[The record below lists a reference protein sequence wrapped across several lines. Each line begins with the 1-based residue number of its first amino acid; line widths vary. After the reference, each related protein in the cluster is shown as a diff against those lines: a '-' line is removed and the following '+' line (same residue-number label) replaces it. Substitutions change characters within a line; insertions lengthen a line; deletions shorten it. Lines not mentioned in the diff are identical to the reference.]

1 MERKTT
7 TQTRY
12 GYPIDS
18 GYVGYIT
25 EDGDKILFTTEEE
38 YNEYWTLFSFREIYM
53 LLYGNTM
60 IS

>member
-1 MERKTT
+1 MDGKTT

-25 EDGDKILFTTEEE
+25 DDGDKILFATEEE
-38 YNEYWTLFSFREIYM
+38 YNEYVEEES
-53 LLYGNTM
+53 
-60 IS
+60 